1 MTATATTACCRL
13 CGAAALDVV
22 LVHERT
28 PRNISY
34 LPRAEEL
41 ATDEPVSVEV
51 LRCGGCGFVQLT
63 EPPSE
68 TYYDDYLMTVSHSP
82 QMRRY
87 QQAQAERFV
96 DRFGLRGKRVVE
108 AGCGD
113 GHYLSILA
121 GLGVDAVGTEPSAR
135 FRAVALETGLPV
147 HGGYV
152 TVSDGVPGAPY
163 DGFVTREVVEH
174 VPDPN
179 DFLRAL
185 RDCLTPDGVG
195 LVEVPSL
202 EQALEHGRFYDF
214 FPDHV
219 NYFSAGTLARALE
232 TNGFLV
238 CEVSRG
244 MNGEYLEAWV
254 RADAGRDLPS
264 LRRAVDSTT
273 EDLRAFLDGH
283 AAAGRRVAVWGSG
296 AKGLTTMAVA
306 GVDASRVAYVVD
318 ADPYKVGRFTPVSH
332 LPVVPPAHLAAEP
345 VDAVVVTA
353 LAYRDEIVA
362 TLRGELGFGGTIA
375 VLGPRLEL
383 LEPGV
388 PG

>member
-1 MTATATTACCRL
+1 VSGTATATCCRL
-13 CGAAALDVV
+13 CGGDRLDVV
-22 LVHERT
+22 LAHERA
-28 PRNISY
+28 PRNVSY

-41 ATDEPVSVEV
+41 ADDAPTSVEV
-51 LRCGGCGFVQLT
+51 LRCAGCGFVQLT

-68 TYYDDYLMTVSHSP
+68 TYYDDYLMTVSHSA

-96 DRFGLRGKRVVE
+96 ERFGLRGKRVVE

-121 GLGVDAVGTEPSAR
+121 GLDVDAVGTEPSAR
-135 FRAVALETGLPV
+135 FRDVALETGLPI

-152 TVSDGVPGAPY
+152 TVADGVPGAPY
-163 DGFVTREVVEH
+163 DGFVTREVLEH

-185 RDCLTPDGVG
+185 RECLAPDGVG

-202 EQALEHGRFYDF
+202 EQALERGRFYDF

-273 EDLRAFLDGH
+273 ADLRAFLDGC
-283 AAAGRRVAVWGSG
+283 ADSGRRVAVWGSG

-306 GVDASRVAYVVD
+306 GVDGTDVAYVVD

-332 LPVVPPAHLAAEP
+332 LPVVPPAHLAEEP
-345 VDAVVVTA
+345 VDAIVVTA

-362 TLRGELGFGGTIA
+362 ALRGELGFAGTIA

-383 LEPGV
+383 LEP
-388 PG
+388 PARA

>member
-1 MTATATTACCRL
+1 VTATAAATCCRL
-13 CGAAALDVV
+13 CGGDDLDVV
-22 LVHERT
+22 LAHERA
-28 PRNISY
+28 PRNVSY
-34 LPRAEEL
+34 LPRADEL
-41 ATDEPVSVEV
+41 AGDAPTTVEV
-51 LRCGGCGFVQLT
+51 LRCDACGFVQLT

-82 QMRRY
+82 QMRLY
-87 QQAQAERFV
+87 QQAQAEKLV
-96 DRFGLRGKRVVE
+96 ERFGLRGKRAVE
-108 AGCGD
+108 VGCGD

-135 FRAVALETGLPV
+135 FRAVALETGLQV

-152 TVSDGVPGAPY
+152 TVADGVPGAPY
-163 DGFVTREVVEH
+163 DAFVTREVLEH

-185 RDCLTPDGVG
+185 RECLTPDGVG

-202 EQALEHGRFYDF
+202 EQALERGRFYDF

-232 TNGFLV
+232 TNGFHV
-238 CEVSRG
+238 CEISRG

-254 RADAGRDLPS
+254 RADAGRDLQS

-273 EDLRAFLDGH
+273 ADLRAFLDGC
-283 AAAGRRVAVWGSG
+283 AAAGSRVAVWGSG
-296 AKGLTTMAVA
+296 AKGLTTLAVA
-306 GVDASRVAYVVD
+306 EVDAARVAYVVD

-332 LPVVPPAHLAAEP
+332 LPVVPPSHLADEP

-362 TLRGELGFGGTIA
+362 ALRDELGFRGTIA

-383 LEPGV
+383 LEPA
-388 PG
+388 

>member
-1 MTATATTACCRL
+1 MTATAAATCCRL
-13 CGAAALDVV
+13 CGGDDIDVV
-22 LVHERT
+22 FVHERA
-28 PRNISY
+28 PRNVSY
-34 LPRAEEL
+34 LPRADEL
-41 ATDEPVSVEV
+41 AGDAPTTVEV
-51 LRCGGCGFVQLT
+51 LRCTGCGFVHLT

-82 QMRRY
+82 QMRRF
-87 QQAQAERFV
+87 QQAQAERLV
-96 DRFGLRGKRVVE
+96 ERFGLSGKRVVE
-108 AGCGD
+108 VGCGD

-152 TVSDGVPGAPY
+152 TVADGVPGAPY
-163 DGFVTREVVEH
+163 DGFVTREVLEH

-185 RDCLTPDGVG
+185 RECLTPDGVG

-202 EQALEHGRFYDF
+202 EQALERGRFYDF

-232 TNGFLV
+232 TNGFHV

-254 RADAGRDLPS
+254 RADTGRDLSS

-273 EDLRAFLDGH
+273 ADLRAFLDGW

-296 AKGLTTMAVA
+296 AKGLTTLAVA
-306 GVDASRVAYVVD
+306 EVDASRVAYVVD

-332 LPVVPPAHLAAEP
+332 LPIVPPSHLAAEP

-362 TLRGELGFGGTIA
+362 TLRDELGFGGTIA

-383 LEPGV
+383 LEPA
-388 PG
+388 